1 MLTELGKGSFSKV
14 ILARVKNT
22 GEVVALKILKKE
34 AIVDKV
40 ISVAI

>member
-1 MLTELGKGSFSKV
+1 MLRVLGKGTFGKV
-14 ILARVKNT
+14 MLARVKKTN
-22 GEVVALKILKKE
+22 EVVALKILKKE